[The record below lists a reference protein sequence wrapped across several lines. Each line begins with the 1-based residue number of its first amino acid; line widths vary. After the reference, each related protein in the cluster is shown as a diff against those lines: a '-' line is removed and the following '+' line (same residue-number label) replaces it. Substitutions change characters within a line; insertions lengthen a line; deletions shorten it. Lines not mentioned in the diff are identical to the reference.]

1 MLKKRTHTAPASE
14 GTKIFGTA
22 SQVNTTEHYQ
32 QKLWCGKTDVK
43 ISVLLKW
50 YTRES
55 GDPRKQV
62 FHLLANLKRPSWE
75 FLTEC
80 QKLRVADF
88 FWKLTTASQ
97 SQTIKKSHHHT
108 TLALLGD
115 WHFRSPRVHASS
127 DFRLI
132 WASPSQTWVTVSSCR
147 KWSTNQSTAI
157 QENMIQLFEGG
168 RHKSMRR
175 NRQPLPRHTAQNSAL
190 HSCMTHL
197 SVHMHITHTHTL
209 PSLGDRIRPEGQM
222 RTKIWMGLLS
232 IMLL

>member
-32 QKLWCGKTDVK
+32 QKLWCWKADVK

-55 GDPRKQV
+55 GDPRKQE
-62 FHLLANLKRPSWE
+62 FHLLANLKKDQAESFWQSVRNWE
-75 FLTEC
+75 WQTS
-80 QKLRVADF
+80 
-88 FWKLTTASQ
+88 FWKFTTASQ
-97 SQTIKKSHHHT
+97 NQTIKKNHHHT

-115 WHFRSPRVHASS
+115 CHFRSPRVPASS
-127 DFRLI
+127 ASRLI

-157 QENMIQLFEGG
+157 QENIIQLFEGG

-175 NRQPLPRHTAQNSAL
+175 KREPLPGHIAQNSAWTFK
-190 HSCMTHL
+190 CTYAR
-197 SVHMHITHTHTL
+197 HTHY
-209 PSLGDRIRPEGQM
+209 
-222 RTKIWMGLLS
+222 LL
-232 IMLL
+232 